1 VEDKNG
7 EIIHTQTE
15 DEEITVSHKGIEDQ
29 EYIDDLTKRIFELA
43 NVIEEGLKDTDVSL
57 NSIVIDIEN
66 FPNLLVYVNSKLDS
80 LENAEKIEGMV
91 NDIIQSTKEESL
103 IKENESYEVIIK
115 DE

>member
-1 VEDKNG
+1 
-7 EIIHTQTE
+7 
-15 DEEITVSHKGIEDQ
+15 
-29 EYIDDLTKRIFELA
+29 
-43 NVIEEGLKDTDVSL
+43 
-57 NSIVIDIEN
+57 VIDIEN

-80 LENAEKIEGMV
+80 LENGEEIVGMV